1 MTDPAALP
9 DLTLGDC
16 ADRWQ
21 ISRNAIKSRAHAL
34 GVELRRESS
43 TRTVW
48 PGEHLD
54 LGDALHKHLQRPK
67 ATLANYSGPRLDPL
81 PAAPRGAALEH
92 RSLPSPPAGSGEAMA
107 AMVAMV
113 AAAMRPSLP
122 PPDPLATVEALHRA
136 VELEAWLST
145 AELAAVTGSS
155 SSTISKWPD
164 GHLLRPGVVLQRRQE
179 KKGDPIWWR
188 IVLESD

>member
-1 MTDPAALP
+1 MTDSSALP

-21 ISRNAIKSRAHAL
+21 ISRNSIKARAIAL
-34 GVELRRESS
+34 GVQLRRESS

-48 PGEHLD
+48 PGEHVP
-54 LGDALHKHLQRPK
+54 LGDELHQHLKRHK
-67 ATLANYSGPRLDPL
+67 ATLGNYGGPRLDPL
-81 PAAPRGAALEH
+81 PAASLAAPEH
-92 RSLPSPPAGSGEAMA
+92 RSVPSGSAGSGEAMA

-113 AAAMRPSLP
+113 AATLRPSLP

-145 AELAAVTGSS
+145 AELAAVAGVSD
-155 SSTISKWPD
+155 STAAHWPD
-164 GHLLRPGVVLQRRQE
+164 GHLLRPGLLLERR
-179 KKGDPIWWR
+179 KAGNRVWWR
-188 IVLESD
+188 IVLEAD

>member
-21 ISRNAIKSRAHAL
+21 ISRNSIKARAVAL
-34 GVELRRESS
+34 GVQLRRESS

-67 ATLANYSGPRLDPL
+67 ATLANYGGPRLDPL
-81 PAAPRGAALEH
+81 PAAPLAAPEK

-113 AAAMRPSLP
+113 AGLRPAAP
-122 PPDPLATVEALHRA
+122 PPDPLATVERLHRA
-136 VELEAWLST
+136 AELGAWLKPSEVAKVARCST
-145 AELAAVTGSS
+145 
-155 SSTISKWPD
+155 STVRKKWHD
-164 GHLLRPGVVLQRRQE
+164 GYELRPGLLVQCREVDGRV
-179 KKGDPIWWR
+179 WWR
-188 IVLESD
+188 IVREAD

>member
-48 PGEHLD
+48 PAEFVPLGDELAEHL
-54 LGDALHKHLQRPK
+54 KRPK
-67 ATLANYSGPRLDPL
+67 ATLANYSGPRLEPL
-81 PAAPRGAALEH
+81 PAAPLAAPER
-92 RSLPSPPAGSGEAMA
+92 RSVPAPPGGSGEAMLAMLA
-107 AMVAMV
+107 AL
-113 AAAMRPSLP
+113 RLSLP

-136 VELEAWLST
+136 AELGAWLTS
-145 AELAAVTGSS
+145 AEVSEILGGVPIPDTVTS
-155 SSTISKWPD
+155 WPD
-164 GHLLRPGVVLQRRQE
+164 GHQLRPGLFMRRQ
-179 KKGDPIWWR
+179 KAGGLVWWR
-188 IVLESD
+188 IVREAD

>member
-1 MTDPAALP
+1 MTDSTALP

-21 ISRNAIKSRAHAL
+21 ISRNSIKARAVAL
-34 GVELRRESS
+34 GVQLRRESS

-54 LGDALHKHLQRPK
+54 LGDALHQHLQRPK
-67 ATLANYSGPRLDPL
+67 ATLANYSGPRLEPL
-81 PAAPRGAALEH
+81 PAAPLAASEH
-92 RSLPSPPAGSGEAMA
+92 RSLPSAPAGSGEAMA

-113 AAAMRPSLP
+113 AAMRPSLP

-136 VELEAWLST
+136 VELGVWLTSDEVSKILGPPPMPDT
-145 AELAAVTGSS
+145 VTS
-155 SSTISKWPD
+155 WPD
-164 GHLLRPGVVLQRRQE
+164 GHQLRPGLFMQRQ
-179 KKGDPIWWR
+179 KFGGLVWWR
-188 IVLESD
+188 IVREAD